1 MKKVTHLGPAGTY
14 TEMAARAFS
23 RDAELIPLPSVAE
36 VIDTVIRNDADM
48 AVCAFENSIAG
59 TVSIETIDLLL
70 NPHFPLNIYGEVV
83 LDISHML
90 IGRDHLDLDTIN
102 TVFSHPSA
110 LAQCRQS
117 LQSLVP
123 QANQIELLSTTAAVE
138 AAMADGASAAIAGD
152 LAAEEFGAYI
162 LARDIGDEKHNATR
176 FLVLSKDKT
185 TSTGDDKTTLVFN
198 TIDAESAGS
207 LVNVLDIF
215 AKRGI
220 NLTRIESRPT
230 RRQLGTYIFSVDV
243 QGHQS
248 DENVAQ
254 ALEEMEIK
262 TSWVNVLGSYAR
274 WK

>member
-14 TEMAARAFS
+14 TEMAARAFGG
-23 RDAELIPLPSVAE
+23 DAELMPLPSVAE

-70 NPHFPLNIYGEVV
+70 NPDFPLNICGEVV

-90 IGRDHLDLDTIN
+90 IARDHLDLDTIN

-117 LQSLVP
+117 LQSLIP

-152 LAAEEFGAYI
+152 LAAREFGAYI

-207 LVNVLDIF
+207 LVNVLEIF

-254 ALEEMEIK
+254 ALGEMEMK